1 MENNKVEPSY
11 EFNSYCI
18 TYPNVSE
25 IGLSI
30 YGEDWYNGVK
40 EMLQAPMRCNQELR
54 FFSKRAYNVN
64 GVIASSIDKMVALP
78 CLDKVIISKNKNS
91 KSRKK
96 NEQLMADVLKT
107 IKHKE
112 HIRDCLHRDFIEGIS
127 INYWEIVHRKNS
139 KRKTL
144 DNYTVNAIT
153 ELNSQLNITTNVSV
167 IPLNPDWCKIV
178 GRKNN
183 RYEVA
188 FNLEYFKQLEI
199 PLEEVLRS
207 FPKEIRIGYQKWKDG
222 GCESNNWL
230 ILNQDKVTVHKIK
243 STINEVWGRPIITG
257 ALLDEFFKSELQGAK
272 RCAIRETKNQIF
284 YETFPEGKDKGLCAL
299 TEKQQQNQHNTI
311 KEAIQSKNNRNN
323 TAFFS
328 VAAGTKLD
336 SLKCDV
342 AILDEDVEPKINE
355 DIATDL
361 GFAIGL
367 LNGSS
372 GSYSSQQNNI
382 EIVFSEIYRYVSEIA
397 TELNYVINKNV
408 IKDNEN
414 FVEVYYLPTTLV
426 NRKNFVSN
434 MKDLYTNA
442 GGSRAMYIASTGVDV
457 DVYKTL
463 MDIEREE
470 DWDSKYPPHSTS
482 FTLSGKSDSGNTNG
496 GRPTVDNPTNDS
508 TIQGKTNGSNSQP
521 RNSQ

>member
-1 MENNKVEPSY
+1 MENNNAEPSY
-11 EFNSYCI
+11 EVNSFWV
-18 TYPNVSE
+18 TFPDVSDV
-25 IGLSI
+25 GLSI
-30 YGEDWYNGVK
+30 YGEDWYNSVK
-40 EMLQAPMRCNQELR
+40 EMLQAPMRCNKELR
-54 FFSKRAYNVN
+54 LFSKRAYNVN

-78 CLDKVIISKNKNS
+78 CLDKVIISNNKNS
-91 KSRKK
+91 KSREK
-96 NEQLMADVLKT
+96 NERLMSDVLKT
-107 IKHKE
+107 IKHRE
-112 HIRDCLHRDFIEGIS
+112 HIRDCLHRDFITGIS
-127 INYWEIVHRKNS
+127 INYWEIVNRKNS

-144 DNYTVNAIT
+144 DDYTVNMIT
-153 ELNSQLNITTNVSV
+153 ELNSQSNVTTNVSI

-188 FNLEYFKQLEI
+188 FNLEYFTQPEI
-199 PLEEVLRS
+199 STEEVLKS
-207 FPKEIRIGYQKWKDG
+207 FPKEIRTGYQKWKNSE
-222 GCESNNWL
+222 CKSNNWL

-243 STINEVWGRPIITG
+243 SAINEVWGRPIITG
-257 ALLDEFFKSELQGAK
+257 ALLDEFFKSELQSAK
-272 RCAIRETKNQIF
+272 RSAIRETKNPII

-299 TEKQQQNQHNTI
+299 TEKQQVNQHNTI
-311 KEAIQSKNNRNN
+311 KDAIQNKNNRNS
-323 TAFFS
+323 TTFFS

-336 SLKCDV
+336 SLKRDV
-342 AILDEDVEPKINE
+342 AILDENVEPKINE

-382 EIVFSEIYRYVSEIA
+382 DVVFSEIYRYVTEIA
-397 TELNYVINKNV
+397 TEMNYVINKNI
-408 IKDNEN
+408 IKDSEN

-426 NRKNFVSN
+426 HRKNFVSN

-442 GGSRAMYIASTGVDV
+442 GGSRLMYIASTGVDV
-457 DVYKTL
+457 SVYKTL

-470 DWDSKYPPHSTS
+470 DWDNKYPPHSTS
-482 FTLSGKSDSGNTNG
+482 FTLSGKSNSDTTNG
-496 GRPTVDNPTNDS
+496 GRPAEDNPTNDS